1 MKSVMRQKFEEWH
14 GFEVCDDMD
23 IQTEVA
29 WDNWKRAWKAAMEHA
44 EATAN
49 KQAQNYAYTPAQKRA
64 LKTWLQIAAKA
75 DDDSLACAAGF
86 AASTKPYNAEV
97 SGAGTAS
104 DGLPG

>member
-1 MKSVMRQKFEEWH
+1 MKSVVRQKFEEWH

-29 WDNWKRAWKAAMEHA
+29 WGNWKIAWNAAMEHA

-49 KQAQNYAYTPAQKRA
+49 KQAKNYAYTPAQKRA
-64 LKTWLQIAAKA
+64 LKTWLQIAAKS

-86 AASTKPYNAEV
+86 AASTKPYNARHKPRGEAT
-97 SGAGTAS
+97 SA
-104 DGLPG
+104 